1 MNLIHRHI
9 FLNVMVT
16 CALAVAMFAAV
27 LMAGNALRELIAPAL
42 SGQLPL
48 DLLLRLLGLM
58 VPVVATYALP
68 MGMLSGILLV
78 LGRMSSDRE
87 IVALRAA
94 GLSVAWMSTPIIF
107 LALLGVVTSL
117 AVNFQ
122 FMPTAKVAY
131 ETELRSLARRNP
143 VSFLLPQTFIRDF
156 PGVVLYVGG
165 MKDERLQNF
174 WLWEVDPQS
183 RVLRSIHAEEGTVR
197 YRDDLGTL
205 ELTLNHA
212 SAETRDA
219 KDPEDFR
226 QPPSI
231 ATWETAT
238 FELPVG
244 KASGSVTFNK
254 KLQWLTF
261 DQLMAERARL
271 DHPGPGVSRADAR
284 AQQIRVQMVIQ
295 EKFATAFSVLSFA
308 LVAIPLGI
316 KVSRRESTANFG
328 LGLMLA
334 MAYYFITVVVGWADR
349 QPWLRPDLLMW
360 LPNLGFQALGFWL
373 FFRLDRSM
381 PGTVAR
387 PTTR

>member
-9 FLNVMVT
+9 FLHVLGT

-27 LMAGNALRELIAPAL
+27 LMAGNALRELIAPAP
-42 SGQLPL
+42 SGQLPI

-107 LALLGVVTSL
+107 LALLGVITSL

-174 WLWEVDPQS
+174 WLWEVDSHS

-197 YRDDLGTL
+197 YRDDRGTL
-205 ELTLNHA
+205 ELTLNRA
-212 SAETRDA
+212 SAETRDG
-219 KDPEDFR
+219 KDPEDFS

-244 KASGSVTFNK
+244 KASGSATFNK

-261 DQLMAERARL
+261 GQLMAERARL
-271 DHPGPGVSRADAR
+271 DHPAPGVSRADTR

-328 LGLMLA
+328 LGLLLA

-349 QPWLRPDLLMW
+349 APWLRPDLLMW
-360 LPNLGFQALGFWL
+360 LPNLGFQSLGFWL

-381 PGTVAR
+381 PGTVV
-387 PTTR
+387 PTATR